1 MPSESIAQNRF
12 MHAVAEG
19 KVPSVPRKVGADF
32 VAADAGTK
40 VGNLPQHVA
49 KLRGR
54 LKAAKKG

>member
-1 MPSESIAQNRF
+1 